1 MTDRQTNVTFV
12 YCIANKNN
20 TRTEVDNSNMG
31 GRHRDDDER
40 RNELG
45 DEPCNNF
52 SVCVFDKA
60 EKETG

>member
-1 MTDRQTNVTFV
+1 M
-12 YCIANKNN
+12 
-20 TRTEVDNSNMG
+20 DNSNMG